1 MNITVRPLKQ
11 YLAEIAEF
19 RKAKGLRH
27 PLAAILCLCCVALLS
42 GAQNPNAIA
51 EWWTNRQDLGPI
63 LKRLGFE
70 RSYGP
75 SKSTLYRVLS
85 LVPLEAVLGKVN

>member
-1 MNITVRPLKQ
+1 MNITVCPLKQ
-11 YLAEIAEF
+11 YLAEIAEV

-51 EWWTNRQDLGPI
+51 EW
-63 LKRLGFE
+63 
-70 RSYGP
+70 
-75 SKSTLYRVLS
+75 
-85 LVPLEAVLGKVN
+85 